1 MMMFTL
7 FLMVLFKTQENFEH
21 LLLQN
26 LFIVIDIS
34 EIIRDNNLFL
44 NVVGDVIN
52 Y

>member
-1 MMMFTL
+1 
-7 FLMVLFKTQENFEH
+7 MVLFKTQENFEH